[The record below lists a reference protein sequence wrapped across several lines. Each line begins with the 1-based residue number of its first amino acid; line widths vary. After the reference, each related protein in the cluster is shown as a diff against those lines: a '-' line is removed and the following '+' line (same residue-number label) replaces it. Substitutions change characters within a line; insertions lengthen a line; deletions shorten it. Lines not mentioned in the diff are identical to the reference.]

1 MALFLDMLYLAC
13 TLVYYLAILL
23 KFNFNILETLREIL
37 FWCQI
42 KDKVW
47 NFQKN
52 FEKKNFRQIIAGKK
66 GLEVGLTSGPI
77 LGMTASTF

>member
-23 KFNFNILETLREIL
+23 KFNFDILKALREIL
-37 FWCQI
+37 SWYQM

-47 NFQKN
+47 NFQKS
-52 FEKKNFRQIIAGKK
+52 FEKNIFRQIVAGKK

-77 LGMTASTF
+77 LGMIASTF

>member
-23 KFNFNILETLREIL
+23 KLNFNILETLREIL

-42 KDKVW
+42 KDKVC

-52 FEKKNFRQIIAGKK
+52 FEKKFFRKIIAGKK